1 MKIDNIKLRINNF
14 FDNMFDEQSEE
25 KRTIYKDYCFGKV
38 MLLRKI
44 CPDLCDTR
52 RIECALELTLESF
65 DLLHRECEEDDIQF

>member
-25 KRTIYKDYCFGKV
+25 KRNIYKDYCFRKV
-38 MLLRKI
+38 MFLRKI

-52 RIECALELTLESF
+52 RIECALELTIDSF
-65 DLLHRECEEDDIQF
+65 NLSHREYNEDDIQF